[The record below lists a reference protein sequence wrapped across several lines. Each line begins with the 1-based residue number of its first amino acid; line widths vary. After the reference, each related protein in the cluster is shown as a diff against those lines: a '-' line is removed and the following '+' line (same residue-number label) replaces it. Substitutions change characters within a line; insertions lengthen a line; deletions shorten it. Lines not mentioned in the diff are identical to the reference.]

1 MNKPKPKTKYKNVVE
16 YNNSRLLA
24 ADILTG
30 KQFRNLKRAGKLPA

>member
-1 MNKPKPKTKYKNVVE
+1 MNKPKSKYKNVVE

-30 KQFRNLKRAGKLPA
+30 KQFHRLKRAGKLPA